1 MVRGKKMKNPLR
13 KRLPRELK
21 TEFGKYLVIFL
32 LLVATI
38 GLISGFLIATSSML
52 KAYNDGFETYN
63 VENGN
68 FLLEKQAN
76 KAQIKNIEDAGV
88 TLYENFYNEEALTNE
103 STMRIFKDREEV
115 NTVCLMKGE
124 MPTQTDEIAIDRMYA
139 DNNSLK
145 VGDTIESADGK
156 YSWKITGYVALPD
169 YSCLFEDNND
179 TMFDAVKFGVG
190 IVTPEGYAALANE
203 QQNYSYSWKYRNEPS
218 DELQEKEMAEDL
230 MDVVRDEAKL
240 ETFIPRYLNQAITFT
255 GDDFGSDKAMMTVLL
270 YIIIVIMA
278 FVFGVTVSNTIS
290 KEANVIGTLRAS
302 GYTKGELVRHYMTM
316 PLVVTLIGAL
326 IGNILGY
333 TVFKNFCAGMYY
345 GSYSLPTYHTLWSVE
360 AFWKT
365 TLVPLALMA
374 VVNAGILYTQKKD
387 TEEKDKTET
396 VYVKSDAKGNP
407 REITVQ
413 TKLKNTS
420 DGDTIEDYTNLTD
433 IKNKEGDEAFTQN
446 ADGTIEWENHGE
458 DITYEGTG
466 SEELPVD
473 VNISYELDGQP
484 IEPEEL
490 AGKSGSLE
498 IRFDYKNKTTQT
510 IKIEGKEEQV
520 SVPFAVISTM
530 LLSEDHASNIK
541 VENGKVMDIDGQKLV
556 VGYACPGL
564 TKSLKLTTY
573 EPTEDIDIPEYVE
586 VMADV
591 TDFSLD
597 FTATIISSG
606 LLEDMDL
613 KDLDD
618 VDEMSDN
625 MKKLEEATDK
635 LSDGA
640 GTLEDGMKT
649 YQTYLDQYLS
659 GVTALDQ
666 GAGALESG
674 LQVMNE
680 KKGDLQ
686 AGATLLKES
695 LTTLHDTLAAIQLPQ
710 GSSVDLSGMETAA
723 KQLEADET
731 KLNEVLTEM
740 GTGLAEMQE
749 LAKEA
754 AGYQATV
761 KTQLETAKTA
771 LDVID
776 WTKLDQA
783 VRADS
788 QTKADAAIDS
798 AMKKALENYGLSAEQ
813 IQVAAGEVKTEVN
826 GALDQISV
834 SDEAK
839 AQIKKA
845 KEALEAIPTITIPEV
860 SLDTGKLTETLN
872 DMQKQMKILAGYST
886 TLGTVSQTAAAA
898 LQELQTGLTALQ
910 TGTAQ
915 LQEGSGQL
923 EAGVS
928 AFGAGI
934 QQLYQGSTALHQGS
948 GQLSSAGTALISGL
962 DTMISGMDSLHQG
975 LIKFD
980 EDGIRELS
988 DLTGK
993 DLTNLA
999 NRIRALKKADGKYDN
1014 YGGIREGE
1022 TGSVRFIIETDEIKA
1037 E

>member
-1 MVRGKKMKNPLR
+1 MKNKIKDRILR
-13 KRLPRELK
+13 LTLGIGVAAAVGMTGCGK
-21 TEFGKYLVIFL
+21 TD
-32 LLVATI
+32 
-38 GLISGFLIATSSML
+38 TSS
-52 KAYNDGFETYN
+52 DS
-63 VENGN
+63 
-68 FLLEKQAN
+68 
-76 KAQIKNIEDAGV
+76 AQTEDA
-88 TLYENFYNEEALTNE
+88 
-103 STMRIFKDREEV
+103 
-115 NTVCLMKGE
+115 
-124 MPTQTDEIAIDRMYA
+124 
-139 DNNSLK
+139 
-145 VGDTIESADGK
+145 
-156 YSWKITGYVALPD
+156 
-169 YSCLFEDNND
+169 
-179 TMFDAVKFGVG
+179 
-190 IVTPEGYAALANE
+190 
-203 QQNYSYSWKYRNEPS
+203 
-218 DELQEKEMAEDL
+218 
-230 MDVVRDEAKL
+230 
-240 ETFIPRYLNQAITFT
+240 
-255 GDDFGSDKAMMTVLL
+255 
-270 YIIIVIMA
+270 
-278 FVFGVTVSNTIS
+278 
-290 KEANVIGTLRAS
+290 KEAADTQEAS
-302 GYTKGELVRHYMTM
+302 KTSDDTK
-316 PLVVTLIGAL
+316 
-326 IGNILGY
+326 
-333 TVFKNFCAGMYY
+333 
-345 GSYSLPTYHTLWSVE
+345 
-360 AFWKT
+360 
-365 TLVPLALMA
+365 
-374 VVNAGILYTQKKD
+374 KKD

-490 AGKSGSLE
+490 AGKSGSLK

-541 VENGKVMDIDGQKLV
+541 AENGKVMDIDGQKLV

-749 LAKEA
+749 LAKEV
-754 AGYQATV
+754 AGYQTTV
-761 KTQLETAKTA
+761 ETQLETAKTA
-771 LDVID
+771 LDAID

-798 AMKKALENYGLSAEQ
+798 AMKKALENYGLNRSRRQ
-813 IQVAAGEVKTEVN
+813 
-826 GALDQISV
+826 
-834 SDEAK
+834 
-839 AQIKKA
+839 
-845 KEALEAIPTITIPEV
+845 
-860 SLDTGKLTETLN
+860 
-872 DMQKQMKILAGYST
+872 
-886 TLGTVSQTAAAA
+886 
-898 LQELQTGLTALQ
+898 QE
-910 TGTAQ
+910 
-915 LQEGSGQL
+915 
-923 EAGVS
+923 
-928 AFGAGI
+928 
-934 QQLYQGSTALHQGS
+934 
-948 GQLSSAGTALISGL
+948 
-962 DTMISGMDSLHQG
+962 
-975 LIKFD
+975 K
-980 EDGIRELS
+980 
-988 DLTGK
+988 
-993 DLTNLA
+993 
-999 NRIRALKKADGKYDN
+999 
-1014 YGGIREGE
+1014 
-1022 TGSVRFIIETDEIKA
+1022 
-1037 E
+1037 

>member
-1 MVRGKKMKNPLR
+1 MKNKIKDRILR
-13 KRLPRELK
+13 LTLGVGVAAAVGMTGCGKTDTSSDSAQTAK
-21 TEFGKYLVIFL
+21 TE
-32 LLVATI
+32 
-38 GLISGFLIATSSML
+38 
-52 KAYNDGFETYN
+52 
-63 VENGN
+63 
-68 FLLEKQAN
+68 
-76 KAQIKNIEDAGV
+76 DA
-88 TLYENFYNEEALTNE
+88 
-103 STMRIFKDREEV
+103 
-115 NTVCLMKGE
+115 
-124 MPTQTDEIAIDRMYA
+124 
-139 DNNSLK
+139 
-145 VGDTIESADGK
+145 
-156 YSWKITGYVALPD
+156 
-169 YSCLFEDNND
+169 
-179 TMFDAVKFGVG
+179 
-190 IVTPEGYAALANE
+190 
-203 QQNYSYSWKYRNEPS
+203 
-218 DELQEKEMAEDL
+218 
-230 MDVVRDEAKL
+230 
-240 ETFIPRYLNQAITFT
+240 
-255 GDDFGSDKAMMTVLL
+255 
-270 YIIIVIMA
+270 
-278 FVFGVTVSNTIS
+278 
-290 KEANVIGTLRAS
+290 KEAADTQEAS
-302 GYTKGELVRHYMTM
+302 KTSDDTK
-316 PLVVTLIGAL
+316 
-326 IGNILGY
+326 
-333 TVFKNFCAGMYY
+333 K
-345 GSYSLPTYHTLWSVE
+345 
-360 AFWKT
+360 
-365 TLVPLALMA
+365 
-374 VVNAGILYTQKKD
+374 QD

-446 ADGTIEWENHGE
+446 ADGTLTWENHGE

-473 VNISYELDGQP
+473 VTISYELDGQP

-490 AGKSGSLE
+490 AGKSGSLK

-510 IKIEGKEEQV
+510 IKVEGKEEQV

-530 LLSEDHASNIK
+530 LLSDDHATNIK

-564 TKSLKLTTY
+564 TKSLKLATY

-586 VMADV
+586 VTADV

-597 FTATIISSG
+597 FTATIIFSG
-606 LLEDMDL
+606 LLEEMDL

-695 LTTLHDTLAAIQLPQ
+695 LTTLHDTLAAIQIPQ

-723 KQLEADET
+723 KQLEEDGT

-749 LAKEA
+749 LAKEVA
-754 AGYQATV
+754 AYQATV
-761 KTQLETAKTA
+761 ETQLETAKAA
-771 LDVID
+771 LDAID

-783 VRADS
+783 VRTDS

-798 AMKKALENYGLSAEQ
+798 AMQKALENYGLSPEE
-813 IQVAAGEVKTEVN
+813 IQAAAGEVKTEVN
-826 GALDQISV
+826 GALEQISV

-839 AQIKKA
+839 AQIEKA

-860 SLDTGKLTETLN
+860 SLDTEKLTETLS

-886 TLGTVSQTAAAA
+886 TLGTVSQTAAAS

-923 EAGVS
+923 EAGVA
-928 AFGAGI
+928 AFGEGI

-980 EDGIRELS
+980 EDGIQELS

-993 DLTNLA
+993 DLTSLA
-999 NRIRALKKADGKYDN
+999 NRIRALKKADGKYEN

-1022 TGSVRFIIETDEIKA
+1022 SGSVRFIVETDEIKA

>member
-1 MVRGKKMKNPLR
+1 MKNKIKDRILR
-13 KRLPRELK
+13 LTLGIGVAAAVGMTGCGK
-21 TEFGKYLVIFL
+21 TD
-32 LLVATI
+32 
-38 GLISGFLIATSSML
+38 TSS
-52 KAYNDGFETYN
+52 DS
-63 VENGN
+63 
-68 FLLEKQAN
+68 
-76 KAQIKNIEDAGV
+76 AQTEDA
-88 TLYENFYNEEALTNE
+88 
-103 STMRIFKDREEV
+103 
-115 NTVCLMKGE
+115 
-124 MPTQTDEIAIDRMYA
+124 
-139 DNNSLK
+139 
-145 VGDTIESADGK
+145 
-156 YSWKITGYVALPD
+156 
-169 YSCLFEDNND
+169 
-179 TMFDAVKFGVG
+179 
-190 IVTPEGYAALANE
+190 
-203 QQNYSYSWKYRNEPS
+203 
-218 DELQEKEMAEDL
+218 
-230 MDVVRDEAKL
+230 
-240 ETFIPRYLNQAITFT
+240 
-255 GDDFGSDKAMMTVLL
+255 
-270 YIIIVIMA
+270 
-278 FVFGVTVSNTIS
+278 
-290 KEANVIGTLRAS
+290 KEAADTQEAS
-302 GYTKGELVRHYMTM
+302 KTSDDTK
-316 PLVVTLIGAL
+316 
-326 IGNILGY
+326 
-333 TVFKNFCAGMYY
+333 
-345 GSYSLPTYHTLWSVE
+345 
-360 AFWKT
+360 
-365 TLVPLALMA
+365 
-374 VVNAGILYTQKKD
+374 KKD

-420 DGDTIEDYTNLTD
+420 DSDTIEDYTNLTD

-490 AGKSGSLE
+490 AGKSGSLK

-640 GTLEDGMKT
+640 GTLEDGMKK

-754 AGYQATV
+754 AGYQTTV
-761 KTQLETAKTA
+761 ETQLETAKTA
-771 LDVID
+771 LDAID
-776 WTKLDQA
+776 WRKLDQA
-783 VRADS
+783 VRADG

-813 IQVAAGEVKTEVN
+813 IQAAAGEVKTEVN

-923 EAGVS
+923 EAGVA
-928 AFGAGI
+928 AFGEGI

>member
-1 MVRGKKMKNPLR
+1 MKNKIKDRILR
-13 KRLPRELK
+13 LTLGVGVAAAVGMTGCGKTDTSSDSAQTAK
-21 TEFGKYLVIFL
+21 TE
-32 LLVATI
+32 
-38 GLISGFLIATSSML
+38 
-52 KAYNDGFETYN
+52 
-63 VENGN
+63 
-68 FLLEKQAN
+68 
-76 KAQIKNIEDAGV
+76 DA
-88 TLYENFYNEEALTNE
+88 
-103 STMRIFKDREEV
+103 
-115 NTVCLMKGE
+115 
-124 MPTQTDEIAIDRMYA
+124 
-139 DNNSLK
+139 
-145 VGDTIESADGK
+145 
-156 YSWKITGYVALPD
+156 
-169 YSCLFEDNND
+169 
-179 TMFDAVKFGVG
+179 
-190 IVTPEGYAALANE
+190 
-203 QQNYSYSWKYRNEPS
+203 
-218 DELQEKEMAEDL
+218 KEAEDTQ
-230 MDVVRDEAKL
+230 EASK
-240 ETFIPRYLNQAITFT
+240 TS
-255 GDDFGSDKAMMTVLL
+255 DD
-270 YIIIVIMA
+270 
-278 FVFGVTVSNTIS
+278 
-290 KEANVIGTLRAS
+290 
-302 GYTKGELVRHYMTM
+302 
-316 PLVVTLIGAL
+316 
-326 IGNILGY
+326 
-333 TVFKNFCAGMYY
+333 
-345 GSYSLPTYHTLWSVE
+345 
-360 AFWKT
+360 
-365 TLVPLALMA
+365 
-374 VVNAGILYTQKKD
+374 TQKKD

-490 AGKSGSLE
+490 AGKSGSLK

-640 GTLEDGMKT
+640 GTLEDGMKK

-680 KKGDLQ
+680 KKGNLQ

-754 AGYQATV
+754 AGYQTTV
-761 KTQLETAKTA
+761 ETQLETAKTA
-771 LDVID
+771 LDAID
-776 WTKLDQA
+776 WRKLDQA

-798 AMKKALENYGLSAEQ
+798 AMKKALENYGLSEEQ
-813 IQVAAGEVKTEVN
+813 IQAASGEVKTEVN

-923 EAGVS
+923 EAGVA
-928 AFGAGI
+928 AFGEGI

>member
-1 MVRGKKMKNPLR
+1 MKNKIKDRILR
-13 KRLPRELK
+13 LTLGVGVAAAVGMTGCGKTDTSSDSAQTAK
-21 TEFGKYLVIFL
+21 TE
-32 LLVATI
+32 
-38 GLISGFLIATSSML
+38 
-52 KAYNDGFETYN
+52 
-63 VENGN
+63 
-68 FLLEKQAN
+68 
-76 KAQIKNIEDAGV
+76 DA
-88 TLYENFYNEEALTNE
+88 
-103 STMRIFKDREEV
+103 
-115 NTVCLMKGE
+115 
-124 MPTQTDEIAIDRMYA
+124 
-139 DNNSLK
+139 
-145 VGDTIESADGK
+145 
-156 YSWKITGYVALPD
+156 
-169 YSCLFEDNND
+169 
-179 TMFDAVKFGVG
+179 
-190 IVTPEGYAALANE
+190 
-203 QQNYSYSWKYRNEPS
+203 
-218 DELQEKEMAEDL
+218 
-230 MDVVRDEAKL
+230 
-240 ETFIPRYLNQAITFT
+240 
-255 GDDFGSDKAMMTVLL
+255 
-270 YIIIVIMA
+270 
-278 FVFGVTVSNTIS
+278 
-290 KEANVIGTLRAS
+290 KEAADTQEAS
-302 GYTKGELVRHYMTM
+302 KTSDDTK
-316 PLVVTLIGAL
+316 
-326 IGNILGY
+326 
-333 TVFKNFCAGMYY
+333 
-345 GSYSLPTYHTLWSVE
+345 
-360 AFWKT
+360 
-365 TLVPLALMA
+365 
-374 VVNAGILYTQKKD
+374 KKD

-490 AGKSGSLE
+490 AGKSGSLK

-606 LLEDMDL
+606 FLEDMDL

-640 GTLEDGMKT
+640 GTLEDGMKK

-740 GTGLAEMQE
+740 GNGLAEMQE

-754 AGYQATV
+754 AGYQTTV
-761 KTQLETAKTA
+761 ETQLETAKTA
-771 LDVID
+771 LDAID
-776 WTKLDQA
+776 WRKLDQA

-798 AMKKALENYGLSAEQ
+798 AMKKALENYGLSEEQ
-813 IQVAAGEVKTEVN
+813 IQAASGEVKTEVN

-923 EAGVS
+923 EAGVA
-928 AFGAGI
+928 AFGEGI

>member
-1 MVRGKKMKNPLR
+1 MKNKIKDRILR
-13 KRLPRELK
+13 LTLGVGVAAAVGMTGCGKTDTSSDSAQTAK
-21 TEFGKYLVIFL
+21 TE
-32 LLVATI
+32 
-38 GLISGFLIATSSML
+38 
-52 KAYNDGFETYN
+52 
-63 VENGN
+63 
-68 FLLEKQAN
+68 
-76 KAQIKNIEDAGV
+76 DA
-88 TLYENFYNEEALTNE
+88 
-103 STMRIFKDREEV
+103 
-115 NTVCLMKGE
+115 
-124 MPTQTDEIAIDRMYA
+124 
-139 DNNSLK
+139 
-145 VGDTIESADGK
+145 
-156 YSWKITGYVALPD
+156 
-169 YSCLFEDNND
+169 
-179 TMFDAVKFGVG
+179 
-190 IVTPEGYAALANE
+190 
-203 QQNYSYSWKYRNEPS
+203 
-218 DELQEKEMAEDL
+218 
-230 MDVVRDEAKL
+230 
-240 ETFIPRYLNQAITFT
+240 
-255 GDDFGSDKAMMTVLL
+255 
-270 YIIIVIMA
+270 
-278 FVFGVTVSNTIS
+278 
-290 KEANVIGTLRAS
+290 KEAADTQEAS
-302 GYTKGELVRHYMTM
+302 KTSDDTK
-316 PLVVTLIGAL
+316 
-326 IGNILGY
+326 
-333 TVFKNFCAGMYY
+333 
-345 GSYSLPTYHTLWSVE
+345 
-360 AFWKT
+360 
-365 TLVPLALMA
+365 
-374 VVNAGILYTQKKD
+374 KKD

-446 ADGTIEWENHGE
+446 VDGTIEWENHGE

-490 AGKSGSLE
+490 AGKSGSLK

-649 YQTYLDQYLS
+649 YQTYLNQYLS

-666 GAGALESG
+666 GAGTLESG

-749 LAKEA
+749 LAKEV

-761 KTQLETAKTA
+761 ETQLETAKTA
-771 LDVID
+771 LDAID

-798 AMKKALENYGLSAEQ
+798 AMKKVLENYGLSAEQ

-886 TLGTVSQTAAAA
+886 ILGTVSQTAAAA

-923 EAGVS
+923 EAGVA
-928 AFGAGI
+928 AFGEGI

>member
-1 MVRGKKMKNPLR
+1 MKNKIKDRILR
-13 KRLPRELK
+13 LTLGVGVAAAVGMTGCGKTDTSSDSAQTAK
-21 TEFGKYLVIFL
+21 TE
-32 LLVATI
+32 
-38 GLISGFLIATSSML
+38 
-52 KAYNDGFETYN
+52 
-63 VENGN
+63 
-68 FLLEKQAN
+68 
-76 KAQIKNIEDAGV
+76 DA
-88 TLYENFYNEEALTNE
+88 
-103 STMRIFKDREEV
+103 
-115 NTVCLMKGE
+115 
-124 MPTQTDEIAIDRMYA
+124 
-139 DNNSLK
+139 
-145 VGDTIESADGK
+145 
-156 YSWKITGYVALPD
+156 
-169 YSCLFEDNND
+169 
-179 TMFDAVKFGVG
+179 
-190 IVTPEGYAALANE
+190 
-203 QQNYSYSWKYRNEPS
+203 
-218 DELQEKEMAEDL
+218 
-230 MDVVRDEAKL
+230 
-240 ETFIPRYLNQAITFT
+240 
-255 GDDFGSDKAMMTVLL
+255 
-270 YIIIVIMA
+270 
-278 FVFGVTVSNTIS
+278 
-290 KEANVIGTLRAS
+290 KEAADTQEAS
-302 GYTKGELVRHYMTM
+302 
-316 PLVVTLIGAL
+316 
-326 IGNILGY
+326 
-333 TVFKNFCAGMYY
+333 
-345 GSYSLPTYHTLWSVE
+345 
-360 AFWKT
+360 KT
-365 TLVPLALMA
+365 SDD
-374 VVNAGILYTQKKD
+374 TQKKD

-490 AGKSGSLE
+490 AGKSGSLK

-640 GTLEDGMKT
+640 GTLEDGMKK

-740 GTGLAEMQE
+740 GNGLAEMQE

-754 AGYQATV
+754 AGYQTTV
-761 KTQLETAKTA
+761 ETQLETAKTA
-771 LDVID
+771 LDAID
-776 WTKLDQA
+776 WRKLDQA

-798 AMKKALENYGLSAEQ
+798 AMKKALENYGLSEEQ
-813 IQVAAGEVKTEVN
+813 IQAASGEVKTEVN

-845 KEALEAIPTITIPEV
+845 KEALEDIPTITIPEV

-923 EAGVS
+923 EAGVA
-928 AFGAGI
+928 AFGEGI

>member
-1 MVRGKKMKNPLR
+1 MKNKIKDRILR
-13 KRLPRELK
+13 LTLGVGVAAAVGMTGCGKTDTSSDSAQTAK
-21 TEFGKYLVIFL
+21 TE
-32 LLVATI
+32 
-38 GLISGFLIATSSML
+38 
-52 KAYNDGFETYN
+52 
-63 VENGN
+63 
-68 FLLEKQAN
+68 
-76 KAQIKNIEDAGV
+76 DA
-88 TLYENFYNEEALTNE
+88 
-103 STMRIFKDREEV
+103 
-115 NTVCLMKGE
+115 
-124 MPTQTDEIAIDRMYA
+124 
-139 DNNSLK
+139 
-145 VGDTIESADGK
+145 
-156 YSWKITGYVALPD
+156 
-169 YSCLFEDNND
+169 
-179 TMFDAVKFGVG
+179 
-190 IVTPEGYAALANE
+190 
-203 QQNYSYSWKYRNEPS
+203 
-218 DELQEKEMAEDL
+218 
-230 MDVVRDEAKL
+230 
-240 ETFIPRYLNQAITFT
+240 
-255 GDDFGSDKAMMTVLL
+255 
-270 YIIIVIMA
+270 
-278 FVFGVTVSNTIS
+278 
-290 KEANVIGTLRAS
+290 KEAADTQEAS
-302 GYTKGELVRHYMTM
+302 KTSDDTK
-316 PLVVTLIGAL
+316 
-326 IGNILGY
+326 
-333 TVFKNFCAGMYY
+333 
-345 GSYSLPTYHTLWSVE
+345 
-360 AFWKT
+360 
-365 TLVPLALMA
+365 
-374 VVNAGILYTQKKD
+374 KKD

-490 AGKSGSLE
+490 AGKSGSLK

-640 GTLEDGMKT
+640 GTLEDGMKK

-754 AGYQATV
+754 AGYQTTV
-761 KTQLETAKTA
+761 ETQLETAKTA
-771 LDVID
+771 LDAID

-813 IQVAAGEVKTEVN
+813 IQAAAGEVKTEVN

-923 EAGVS
+923 EAGVA
-928 AFGAGI
+928 AFGEGI

-1022 TGSVRFIIETDEIKA
+1022 NGSVRFIIETDEIKA

>member
-1 MVRGKKMKNPLR
+1 MKNKIKDRILR
-13 KRLPRELK
+13 LTLGVGVAAAVGMTGCGKTDTSSDSAQTAK
-21 TEFGKYLVIFL
+21 TE
-32 LLVATI
+32 
-38 GLISGFLIATSSML
+38 
-52 KAYNDGFETYN
+52 
-63 VENGN
+63 
-68 FLLEKQAN
+68 
-76 KAQIKNIEDAGV
+76 DA
-88 TLYENFYNEEALTNE
+88 
-103 STMRIFKDREEV
+103 
-115 NTVCLMKGE
+115 
-124 MPTQTDEIAIDRMYA
+124 
-139 DNNSLK
+139 
-145 VGDTIESADGK
+145 
-156 YSWKITGYVALPD
+156 
-169 YSCLFEDNND
+169 
-179 TMFDAVKFGVG
+179 
-190 IVTPEGYAALANE
+190 
-203 QQNYSYSWKYRNEPS
+203 
-218 DELQEKEMAEDL
+218 
-230 MDVVRDEAKL
+230 
-240 ETFIPRYLNQAITFT
+240 
-255 GDDFGSDKAMMTVLL
+255 
-270 YIIIVIMA
+270 
-278 FVFGVTVSNTIS
+278 
-290 KEANVIGTLRAS
+290 KEAADTQEAS
-302 GYTKGELVRHYMTM
+302 KTSDDTK
-316 PLVVTLIGAL
+316 
-326 IGNILGY
+326 
-333 TVFKNFCAGMYY
+333 
-345 GSYSLPTYHTLWSVE
+345 
-360 AFWKT
+360 
-365 TLVPLALMA
+365 
-374 VVNAGILYTQKKD
+374 KKD

-490 AGKSGSLE
+490 AGKSGSLK

-649 YQTYLDQYLS
+649 YQTYLNQYLS

-666 GAGALESG
+666 GAGTLESG

-749 LAKEA
+749 LAKKA

-761 KTQLETAKTA
+761 ETQLETAKTA
-771 LDVID
+771 LDAID

-798 AMKKALENYGLSAEQ
+798 AMKKVLENYGLSAEQ

-845 KEALEAIPTITIPEV
+845 KEALEDIPTITIPEV

-928 AFGAGI
+928 AFGEGI

-962 DTMISGMDSLHQG
+962 DTMISGMDSLYQG

-988 DLTGK
+988 DLTGE

>member
-1 MVRGKKMKNPLR
+1 MKNKIKDRILR
-13 KRLPRELK
+13 LTLGVGVAAAVGMTGCGKTDTSSDSAQTAK
-21 TEFGKYLVIFL
+21 TE
-32 LLVATI
+32 
-38 GLISGFLIATSSML
+38 
-52 KAYNDGFETYN
+52 
-63 VENGN
+63 
-68 FLLEKQAN
+68 
-76 KAQIKNIEDAGV
+76 DA
-88 TLYENFYNEEALTNE
+88 
-103 STMRIFKDREEV
+103 
-115 NTVCLMKGE
+115 
-124 MPTQTDEIAIDRMYA
+124 
-139 DNNSLK
+139 
-145 VGDTIESADGK
+145 
-156 YSWKITGYVALPD
+156 
-169 YSCLFEDNND
+169 
-179 TMFDAVKFGVG
+179 
-190 IVTPEGYAALANE
+190 
-203 QQNYSYSWKYRNEPS
+203 
-218 DELQEKEMAEDL
+218 
-230 MDVVRDEAKL
+230 
-240 ETFIPRYLNQAITFT
+240 
-255 GDDFGSDKAMMTVLL
+255 
-270 YIIIVIMA
+270 
-278 FVFGVTVSNTIS
+278 
-290 KEANVIGTLRAS
+290 KEAADTQEAS
-302 GYTKGELVRHYMTM
+302 
-316 PLVVTLIGAL
+316 
-326 IGNILGY
+326 
-333 TVFKNFCAGMYY
+333 
-345 GSYSLPTYHTLWSVE
+345 
-360 AFWKT
+360 KT
-365 TLVPLALMA
+365 SDD
-374 VVNAGILYTQKKD
+374 TQKKD

-490 AGKSGSLE
+490 AGKSGSLK

-640 GTLEDGMKT
+640 GTLEDGMKK

-666 GAGALESG
+666 GAGTLESG

-740 GTGLAEMQE
+740 GNGLAEMQE

-754 AGYQATV
+754 AGYQTTV
-761 KTQLETAKTA
+761 ETQLETAKTA
-771 LDVID
+771 LDAID
-776 WTKLDQA
+776 WRKLDQA

-798 AMKKALENYGLSAEQ
+798 AMKKALENYGLSEEQ
-813 IQVAAGEVKTEVN
+813 IQAASGEVKTEVN

-928 AFGAGI
+928 AFGEGI

-962 DTMISGMDSLHQG
+962 DTMISGMDSLYQG

>member
-1 MVRGKKMKNPLR
+1 MKNKIKDRILR
-13 KRLPRELK
+13 LTLGVGVAAAVGMTGCGKTDTSSDSAQTAK
-21 TEFGKYLVIFL
+21 TE
-32 LLVATI
+32 
-38 GLISGFLIATSSML
+38 
-52 KAYNDGFETYN
+52 
-63 VENGN
+63 
-68 FLLEKQAN
+68 
-76 KAQIKNIEDAGV
+76 DA
-88 TLYENFYNEEALTNE
+88 
-103 STMRIFKDREEV
+103 
-115 NTVCLMKGE
+115 
-124 MPTQTDEIAIDRMYA
+124 
-139 DNNSLK
+139 
-145 VGDTIESADGK
+145 
-156 YSWKITGYVALPD
+156 
-169 YSCLFEDNND
+169 
-179 TMFDAVKFGVG
+179 
-190 IVTPEGYAALANE
+190 
-203 QQNYSYSWKYRNEPS
+203 
-218 DELQEKEMAEDL
+218 
-230 MDVVRDEAKL
+230 
-240 ETFIPRYLNQAITFT
+240 
-255 GDDFGSDKAMMTVLL
+255 
-270 YIIIVIMA
+270 
-278 FVFGVTVSNTIS
+278 
-290 KEANVIGTLRAS
+290 KEAA
-302 GYTKGELVRHYMTM
+302 
-316 PLVVTLIGAL
+316 
-326 IGNILGY
+326 
-333 TVFKNFCAGMYY
+333 
-345 GSYSLPTYHTLWSVE
+345 
-360 AFWKT
+360 
-365 TLVPLALMA
+365 
-374 VVNAGILYTQKKD
+374 YTQEASKTSDDTKKKD

-490 AGKSGSLE
+490 AGKSGSLK

-640 GTLEDGMKT
+640 GTLEDGMKK

-723 KQLEADET
+723 KQLESDET

-754 AGYQATV
+754 AGYQTTV
-761 KTQLETAKTA
+761 ETQLETAKTS
-771 LDVID
+771 LDAID
-776 WTKLDQA
+776 WRKLDQA

-813 IQVAAGEVKTEVN
+813 IQAASGEVKTEVN

-923 EAGVS
+923 EAGVA
-928 AFGAGI
+928 AFGEGI
-934 QQLYQGSTALHQGS
+934 QQLYQGSTTLHQGS

>member
-1 MVRGKKMKNPLR
+1 MKNKIKDRILR
-13 KRLPRELK
+13 LTLGVGVAAAVGMTGCGKTDTSSDSAQTAK
-21 TEFGKYLVIFL
+21 TE
-32 LLVATI
+32 
-38 GLISGFLIATSSML
+38 
-52 KAYNDGFETYN
+52 
-63 VENGN
+63 
-68 FLLEKQAN
+68 
-76 KAQIKNIEDAGV
+76 DA
-88 TLYENFYNEEALTNE
+88 
-103 STMRIFKDREEV
+103 
-115 NTVCLMKGE
+115 
-124 MPTQTDEIAIDRMYA
+124 
-139 DNNSLK
+139 
-145 VGDTIESADGK
+145 
-156 YSWKITGYVALPD
+156 
-169 YSCLFEDNND
+169 
-179 TMFDAVKFGVG
+179 
-190 IVTPEGYAALANE
+190 
-203 QQNYSYSWKYRNEPS
+203 
-218 DELQEKEMAEDL
+218 
-230 MDVVRDEAKL
+230 
-240 ETFIPRYLNQAITFT
+240 
-255 GDDFGSDKAMMTVLL
+255 
-270 YIIIVIMA
+270 
-278 FVFGVTVSNTIS
+278 
-290 KEANVIGTLRAS
+290 KEAADTQEAS
-302 GYTKGELVRHYMTM
+302 
-316 PLVVTLIGAL
+316 
-326 IGNILGY
+326 
-333 TVFKNFCAGMYY
+333 
-345 GSYSLPTYHTLWSVE
+345 
-360 AFWKT
+360 KT
-365 TLVPLALMA
+365 SDD
-374 VVNAGILYTQKKD
+374 TQKKD

-490 AGKSGSLE
+490 AGKSGSLK

-640 GTLEDGMKT
+640 GTLEDGMKK

-754 AGYQATV
+754 AGYQTTV
-761 KTQLETAKTA
+761 ETQLETAKTA
-771 LDVID
+771 LDAID
-776 WTKLDQA
+776 WRKLDQA

-798 AMKKALENYGLSAEQ
+798 TMKKALENYGLSAEQ
-813 IQVAAGEVKTEVN
+813 IQAASGEVKTEVN

-923 EAGVS
+923 EAGVA
-928 AFGAGI
+928 AFGEGI

>member
-1 MVRGKKMKNPLR
+1 MKNKIKDRILR
-13 KRLPRELK
+13 LTLGVGVAAAVAVGMTGCGKTDTSSDSAQTAK
-21 TEFGKYLVIFL
+21 TEDAKE
-32 LLVATI
+32 AADTQEA
-38 GLISGFLIATSSML
+38 SKTS
-52 KAYNDGFETYN
+52 
-63 VENGN
+63 
-68 FLLEKQAN
+68 
-76 KAQIKNIEDAGV
+76 
-88 TLYENFYNEEALTNE
+88 
-103 STMRIFKDREEV
+103 
-115 NTVCLMKGE
+115 
-124 MPTQTDEIAIDRMYA
+124 
-139 DNNSLK
+139 
-145 VGDTIESADGK
+145 
-156 YSWKITGYVALPD
+156 
-169 YSCLFEDNND
+169 ND
-179 TMFDAVKFGVG
+179 TK
-190 IVTPEGYAALANE
+190 
-203 QQNYSYSWKYRNEPS
+203 
-218 DELQEKEMAEDL
+218 
-230 MDVVRDEAKL
+230 
-240 ETFIPRYLNQAITFT
+240 
-255 GDDFGSDKAMMTVLL
+255 
-270 YIIIVIMA
+270 
-278 FVFGVTVSNTIS
+278 
-290 KEANVIGTLRAS
+290 
-302 GYTKGELVRHYMTM
+302 
-316 PLVVTLIGAL
+316 
-326 IGNILGY
+326 
-333 TVFKNFCAGMYY
+333 
-345 GSYSLPTYHTLWSVE
+345 
-360 AFWKT
+360 
-365 TLVPLALMA
+365 
-374 VVNAGILYTQKKD
+374 KKD
-387 TEEKDKTET
+387 TEEKNKTET

-490 AGKSGSLE
+490 AGKSGSLK

-754 AGYQATV
+754 AGYQTTV
-761 KTQLETAKTA
+761 ETQMETAKTA
-771 LDVID
+771 LDAID

-813 IQVAAGEVKTEVN
+813 IQAAAGEVKTEVN

-923 EAGVS
+923 EAGVA
-928 AFGAGI
+928 AFGEGI

>member
-1 MVRGKKMKNPLR
+1 MKNKIKDRILR
-13 KRLPRELK
+13 LTLGVGVAAAVGMTGCGKTDTSSDSAQTAK
-21 TEFGKYLVIFL
+21 TE
-32 LLVATI
+32 
-38 GLISGFLIATSSML
+38 
-52 KAYNDGFETYN
+52 
-63 VENGN
+63 
-68 FLLEKQAN
+68 
-76 KAQIKNIEDAGV
+76 DA
-88 TLYENFYNEEALTNE
+88 
-103 STMRIFKDREEV
+103 
-115 NTVCLMKGE
+115 
-124 MPTQTDEIAIDRMYA
+124 
-139 DNNSLK
+139 
-145 VGDTIESADGK
+145 
-156 YSWKITGYVALPD
+156 
-169 YSCLFEDNND
+169 
-179 TMFDAVKFGVG
+179 
-190 IVTPEGYAALANE
+190 
-203 QQNYSYSWKYRNEPS
+203 
-218 DELQEKEMAEDL
+218 
-230 MDVVRDEAKL
+230 
-240 ETFIPRYLNQAITFT
+240 
-255 GDDFGSDKAMMTVLL
+255 
-270 YIIIVIMA
+270 
-278 FVFGVTVSNTIS
+278 
-290 KEANVIGTLRAS
+290 KEAANTQEAS
-302 GYTKGELVRHYMTM
+302 
-316 PLVVTLIGAL
+316 
-326 IGNILGY
+326 
-333 TVFKNFCAGMYY
+333 
-345 GSYSLPTYHTLWSVE
+345 
-360 AFWKT
+360 KT
-365 TLVPLALMA
+365 SDD
-374 VVNAGILYTQKKD
+374 TQKKD

-898 LQELQTGLTALQ
+898 LQELQNGLTALQ

>member
-1 MVRGKKMKNPLR
+1 MKNKIKDRILR
-13 KRLPRELK
+13 LTLGVGVAAAVGMIGCGKTDTSSDSAQTAK
-21 TEFGKYLVIFL
+21 TE
-32 LLVATI
+32 
-38 GLISGFLIATSSML
+38 
-52 KAYNDGFETYN
+52 
-63 VENGN
+63 
-68 FLLEKQAN
+68 
-76 KAQIKNIEDAGV
+76 DA
-88 TLYENFYNEEALTNE
+88 
-103 STMRIFKDREEV
+103 
-115 NTVCLMKGE
+115 
-124 MPTQTDEIAIDRMYA
+124 
-139 DNNSLK
+139 
-145 VGDTIESADGK
+145 
-156 YSWKITGYVALPD
+156 
-169 YSCLFEDNND
+169 
-179 TMFDAVKFGVG
+179 
-190 IVTPEGYAALANE
+190 
-203 QQNYSYSWKYRNEPS
+203 
-218 DELQEKEMAEDL
+218 
-230 MDVVRDEAKL
+230 
-240 ETFIPRYLNQAITFT
+240 
-255 GDDFGSDKAMMTVLL
+255 
-270 YIIIVIMA
+270 
-278 FVFGVTVSNTIS
+278 
-290 KEANVIGTLRAS
+290 KEAADTQEAS
-302 GYTKGELVRHYMTM
+302 
-316 PLVVTLIGAL
+316 
-326 IGNILGY
+326 
-333 TVFKNFCAGMYY
+333 
-345 GSYSLPTYHTLWSVE
+345 
-360 AFWKT
+360 KT
-365 TLVPLALMA
+365 SDD
-374 VVNAGILYTQKKD
+374 TQKKD

-458 DITYEGTG
+458 HITYEGTG

-490 AGKSGSLE
+490 AGKSGSLK

-613 KDLDD
+613 KNLND

-640 GTLEDGMKT
+640 GTLEDGMKK

-754 AGYQATV
+754 AGYQTTV
-761 KTQLETAKTA
+761 ETQLETAKTA
-771 LDVID
+771 LDAID

-813 IQVAAGEVKTEVN
+813 IQAAAGEVKTEVN
-826 GALDQISV
+826 GAMDQISV

-898 LQELQTGLTALQ
+898 LQELQSGLTALQ

-923 EAGVS
+923 EAGVA
-928 AFGAGI
+928 AFGEGI

>member
-1 MVRGKKMKNPLR
+1 MTETAKNRGCGCEKWMWKDNGSNRTVAQKCEDRRKEFLRLKEADGWRGSNWTKPKKDRR
-13 KRLPRELK
+13 KKTRQETLGVGVAAAVGMTGCGKTDTSSDSAQTAK
-21 TEFGKYLVIFL
+21 TE
-32 LLVATI
+32 
-38 GLISGFLIATSSML
+38 
-52 KAYNDGFETYN
+52 
-63 VENGN
+63 
-68 FLLEKQAN
+68 
-76 KAQIKNIEDAGV
+76 DA
-88 TLYENFYNEEALTNE
+88 
-103 STMRIFKDREEV
+103 
-115 NTVCLMKGE
+115 
-124 MPTQTDEIAIDRMYA
+124 
-139 DNNSLK
+139 
-145 VGDTIESADGK
+145 
-156 YSWKITGYVALPD
+156 
-169 YSCLFEDNND
+169 
-179 TMFDAVKFGVG
+179 
-190 IVTPEGYAALANE
+190 
-203 QQNYSYSWKYRNEPS
+203 
-218 DELQEKEMAEDL
+218 
-230 MDVVRDEAKL
+230 
-240 ETFIPRYLNQAITFT
+240 
-255 GDDFGSDKAMMTVLL
+255 
-270 YIIIVIMA
+270 
-278 FVFGVTVSNTIS
+278 
-290 KEANVIGTLRAS
+290 KEAADTQEAS
-302 GYTKGELVRHYMTM
+302 KTSDDTK
-316 PLVVTLIGAL
+316 
-326 IGNILGY
+326 
-333 TVFKNFCAGMYY
+333 
-345 GSYSLPTYHTLWSVE
+345 
-360 AFWKT
+360 
-365 TLVPLALMA
+365 
-374 VVNAGILYTQKKD
+374 KKD

-446 ADGTIEWENHGE
+446 VDGTIEWENHGE

-490 AGKSGSLE
+490 AGKSGSLK

-640 GTLEDGMKT
+640 GTLEDGMKK

-754 AGYQATV
+754 AGYQTTV
-761 KTQLETAKTA
+761 ETQLETAKTA
-771 LDVID
+771 LDAID
-776 WTKLDQA
+776 WRKLDQA

-813 IQVAAGEVKTEVN
+813 IQAASGEVKTEVN

-923 EAGVS
+923 EAGVA
-928 AFGAGI
+928 AFGEGI

>member
-1 MVRGKKMKNPLR
+1 MKNKIKDRILR
-13 KRLPRELK
+13 LTLGVGVAAAVGMTGCGKTDTSSDSAQTAK
-21 TEFGKYLVIFL
+21 TE
-32 LLVATI
+32 
-38 GLISGFLIATSSML
+38 
-52 KAYNDGFETYN
+52 
-63 VENGN
+63 
-68 FLLEKQAN
+68 
-76 KAQIKNIEDAGV
+76 DA
-88 TLYENFYNEEALTNE
+88 
-103 STMRIFKDREEV
+103 
-115 NTVCLMKGE
+115 
-124 MPTQTDEIAIDRMYA
+124 
-139 DNNSLK
+139 
-145 VGDTIESADGK
+145 
-156 YSWKITGYVALPD
+156 
-169 YSCLFEDNND
+169 
-179 TMFDAVKFGVG
+179 
-190 IVTPEGYAALANE
+190 
-203 QQNYSYSWKYRNEPS
+203 
-218 DELQEKEMAEDL
+218 
-230 MDVVRDEAKL
+230 
-240 ETFIPRYLNQAITFT
+240 
-255 GDDFGSDKAMMTVLL
+255 
-270 YIIIVIMA
+270 
-278 FVFGVTVSNTIS
+278 
-290 KEANVIGTLRAS
+290 KEAANTQEAS
-302 GYTKGELVRHYMTM
+302 
-316 PLVVTLIGAL
+316 
-326 IGNILGY
+326 
-333 TVFKNFCAGMYY
+333 
-345 GSYSLPTYHTLWSVE
+345 
-360 AFWKT
+360 KT
-365 TLVPLALMA
+365 SDD
-374 VVNAGILYTQKKD
+374 TQKKD

-490 AGKSGSLE
+490 AGKSGSLK

-923 EAGVS
+923 EAGVA
-928 AFGAGI
+928 AFGEGI

>member
-1 MVRGKKMKNPLR
+1 MKNKIKDRILR
-13 KRLPRELK
+13 LTLGVGVAAAVGMTGCGKTDTSSDSAQTAK
-21 TEFGKYLVIFL
+21 TEDAQETADTQEASK
-32 LLVATI
+32 
-38 GLISGFLIATSSML
+38 TSDDT
-52 KAYNDGFETYN
+52 K
-63 VENGN
+63 
-68 FLLEKQAN
+68 KQ
-76 KAQIKNIEDAGV
+76 
-88 TLYENFYNEEALTNE
+88 
-103 STMRIFKDREEV
+103 
-115 NTVCLMKGE
+115 
-124 MPTQTDEIAIDRMYA
+124 
-139 DNNSLK
+139 
-145 VGDTIESADGK
+145 
-156 YSWKITGYVALPD
+156 
-169 YSCLFEDNND
+169 
-179 TMFDAVKFGVG
+179 
-190 IVTPEGYAALANE
+190 
-203 QQNYSYSWKYRNEPS
+203 
-218 DELQEKEMAEDL
+218 
-230 MDVVRDEAKL
+230 
-240 ETFIPRYLNQAITFT
+240 
-255 GDDFGSDKAMMTVLL
+255 
-270 YIIIVIMA
+270 
-278 FVFGVTVSNTIS
+278 
-290 KEANVIGTLRAS
+290 
-302 GYTKGELVRHYMTM
+302 
-316 PLVVTLIGAL
+316 
-326 IGNILGY
+326 
-333 TVFKNFCAGMYY
+333 
-345 GSYSLPTYHTLWSVE
+345 
-360 AFWKT
+360 
-365 TLVPLALMA
+365 
-374 VVNAGILYTQKKD
+374 D

-396 VYVKSDAKGNP
+396 VYVKSDAKGYP

-420 DGDTIEDYTNLTD
+420 NGDTIEDYTNLTD

-446 ADGTIEWENHGE
+446 ADGTLEWENHGE

-490 AGKSGSLE
+490 AGKSGSLK

-510 IKIEGKEEQV
+510 IKVEGKEEQV

-530 LLSEDHASNIK
+530 LLSEDHASNIQ

-586 VMADV
+586 VTADV

-659 GVTALDQ
+659 GVSTLDQ

-695 LTTLHDTLAAIQLPQ
+695 LTTLHDTLAAIQIPQ

-723 KQLEADET
+723 KQLEEDGT
-731 KLNEVLTEM
+731 KLNEVLTDM

-749 LAKEA
+749 LAKEV
-754 AGYQATV
+754 AGYKATV
-761 KTQLETAKTA
+761 ETQLETAKTA
-771 LDVID
+771 LDAID

-788 QTKADAAIDS
+788 QTKADAAIES
-798 AMKKALENYGLSAEQ
+798 AMQKALENSGMSSEE
-813 IQVAAGEVKTEVN
+813 IQAAAGEVKTEVN
-826 GALDQISV
+826 GALEQISV

-839 AQIKKA
+839 AQIEKA

-860 SLDTGKLTETLN
+860 SLDTGKLTETLT

-886 TLGTVSQTAAAA
+886 TLGTVSQTAAAS

-923 EAGVS
+923 EAGVA
-928 AFGAGI
+928 AFGEGI

-980 EDGIRELS
+980 EDGIQELS

-993 DLTNLA
+993 DLTSLA
-999 NRIRALKKADGKYDN
+999 NRIRALKKADGKYEN

-1022 TGSVRFIIETDEIKA
+1022 SGSVRFIVETDEIKA

>member
-1 MVRGKKMKNPLR
+1 MKNKIKDRILR
-13 KRLPRELK
+13 LTLGVGVAAAVGMTGCGKTDTSSDSAQTAK
-21 TEFGKYLVIFL
+21 TE
-32 LLVATI
+32 
-38 GLISGFLIATSSML
+38 
-52 KAYNDGFETYN
+52 
-63 VENGN
+63 
-68 FLLEKQAN
+68 
-76 KAQIKNIEDAGV
+76 DA
-88 TLYENFYNEEALTNE
+88 
-103 STMRIFKDREEV
+103 
-115 NTVCLMKGE
+115 
-124 MPTQTDEIAIDRMYA
+124 
-139 DNNSLK
+139 
-145 VGDTIESADGK
+145 
-156 YSWKITGYVALPD
+156 
-169 YSCLFEDNND
+169 
-179 TMFDAVKFGVG
+179 
-190 IVTPEGYAALANE
+190 
-203 QQNYSYSWKYRNEPS
+203 
-218 DELQEKEMAEDL
+218 
-230 MDVVRDEAKL
+230 
-240 ETFIPRYLNQAITFT
+240 
-255 GDDFGSDKAMMTVLL
+255 
-270 YIIIVIMA
+270 
-278 FVFGVTVSNTIS
+278 
-290 KEANVIGTLRAS
+290 KEAADTQEAS
-302 GYTKGELVRHYMTM
+302 KTSDDTK
-316 PLVVTLIGAL
+316 
-326 IGNILGY
+326 
-333 TVFKNFCAGMYY
+333 
-345 GSYSLPTYHTLWSVE
+345 
-360 AFWKT
+360 
-365 TLVPLALMA
+365 
-374 VVNAGILYTQKKD
+374 KKD

-490 AGKSGSLE
+490 AGKSGSLK